1 MGKVSVLPLHFGWVS
16 LLSHLC
22 RQSTLPDKSLE
33 PLLCWSSGWVRIMH
47 APLNFWKRRDQM
59 WARDRWNP
67 RRHWVF
73 LVFFIDR
80 ISSSSPITQ
89 VLLVSLALALLALSI
104 QPSEARSVAL
114 PSPQCHPA
122 VVNTMKP
129 RIRQIC
135 KALEAIWEFS
145 DVMEN
150 YLDEKGNEWL
160 CSISVYK

>member
-1 MGKVSVLPLHFGWVS
+1 
-16 LLSHLC
+16 
-22 RQSTLPDKSLE
+22 
-33 PLLCWSSGWVRIMH
+33 MH
-47 APLNFWKRRDQM
+47 
-59 WARDRWNP
+59 
-67 RRHWVF
+67 
-73 LVFFIDR
+73 R

-89 VLLVSLALALLALSI
+89 ILLVSLALAILALVI

-150 YLDEKGNEWL
+150 YLDEKENDEISEDRDDYRPVNPKYVHNL
-160 CSISVYK
+160 SIPGVKRKAEDVDHVFLRFGKRSGLY